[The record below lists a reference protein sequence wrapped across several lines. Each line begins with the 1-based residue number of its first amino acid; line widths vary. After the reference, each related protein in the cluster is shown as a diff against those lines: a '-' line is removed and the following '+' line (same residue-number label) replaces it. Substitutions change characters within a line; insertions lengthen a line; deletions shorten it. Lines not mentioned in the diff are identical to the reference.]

1 MFGVMFGYK
10 CLSFDAKSMP
20 ERLLGNGIKK
30 YLSPKQ
36 CICFLLFLWY
46 FSRQKDLYLHILF
59 NPTKNIYK

>member
-20 ERLLGNGIKK
+20 ERLLGNGIKNT
-30 YLSPKQ
+30 
-36 CICFLLFLWY
+36 FLQNNVFVFIVFVVF
-46 FSRQKDLYLHILF
+46 FSAKDLYLHILF

>member
-20 ERLLGNGIKK
+20 ERLLGNGIKIPFSK
-30 YLSPKQ
+30 TMYL
-36 CICFLLFLWY
+36 FLLFLWY